1 MENRKQVSPKLNL
14 SLITFKHI
22 NFFGKKGGYTSM
34 LDVLP
39 AEYFQ
44 NVLLFQAF
52 FATLPTFLR
61 PVAGI
66 KFEISSFSG

>member
-1 MENRKQVSPKLNL
+1 
-14 SLITFKHI
+14 
-22 NFFGKKGGYTSM
+22 M